1 MNFLFLTALGI
12 VTNAALHA
20 QEIKPDAKLLQ
31 RAFAYK
37 LRSADTLRKSSPHIE
52 IVPSTRVQI
61 LPQDGMP
68 CIVPDTT
75 EIAVMPNALPAVAP
89 LQPIAGQ
96 IPNAWNKK
104 DSLKTII
111 TGK

>member
-1 MNFLFLTALGI
+1 MNFLFFTVLA
-12 VTNAALHA
+12 VVSNVALHA
-20 QEIKPDAKLLQ
+20 QEVKPDAKLLQ

-37 LRSADTLRKSSPHIE
+37 LRSADTLRKSLPHIE
-52 IVPSTRVQI
+52 IVPGTRVQI

-75 EIAVMPNALPAVAP
+75 EIAVMPNALPALPPV
-89 LQPIAGQ
+89 QPVAGQ

-104 DSLKTII
+104 DSFKTII